1 MKKYIQTTILLLAI
15 LLPASV
21 QAHDFE
27 VDGIYYNIVDGEAVV
42 TYRGSSYNEYTNE
55 YSGSVVIPES
65 VSHDGISY
73 PVTSIGKQAFRACS
87 ELTSISIPSSV
98 TSIGNS
104 AFNKCTGL
112 ANIQMPNSVTDIG
125 CFAFYGT
132 AWYDNQPEGQ
142 VVYIGLVAYA
152 YKGTMPDGTT
162 ITIKDGTLGIA
173 GDAFYNCTG
182 LTTIN
187 IPSSVTTISQYAF
200 EGCSGLTTIN
210 NPNSIVTI
218 GDYAFNG
225 CSSLTSINFLNSVTT
240 IGNYAFYECTGLT
253 NITIPSSVTSIG
265 RCPFYHC
272 TALTSIQ
279 VANENQLFDSRNN
292 CNAIIETATN
302 MLVTGCQNTVIPNS
316 VTTIGDYAFF
326 SCKGLTSID
335 IPSSITAIGYRT
347 FASCDG
353 LTSVTIPNS
362 VAIIGEGAF
371 EYCTGLTTINIPNS
385 VTTIGSSAF
394 SGCSGL
400 TSVTIPSSVTSI
412 GDRAFSNCNGLTSI
426 IVDNGNPVYDSRD
439 NCNAIIETATN
450 TLVTGCQNTVI
461 PNSVTTIGD
470 YAFFSCEGLSSINIP
485 NSVTTIGSYAFGNC
499 TGLSNASIPNSVTA
513 IGDRAF
519 YGCTSLN
526 DVFCF
531 IVDPSQVSIGNNV
544 FFRNYGDYPTRTLYV
559 VSQKSDYQNDNR
571 WARYFDSIVEL
582 SNFEIN
588 GLYYTATSANE
599 VTVTDCNQSINGEV
613 VIPET
618 VTYNGVCFTVTAIG
632 DYAFER
638 CTDVTS
644 ITIPNTVISIGRE
657 AFEESGL
664 TNILIPSSVTFIDEY
679 AFIECDALQ
688 SMVVEDA
695 NPVFDSRDNCNA
707 IIETESNTLLF
718 GCQKTVIP
726 NTVIAIGN
734 YAFYL
739 CETLREIIIPNSV
752 TIIGDGAFS
761 DCKGLTSVTIGNSVT
776 TIGEEAFQCCY
787 SLTSVEI
794 PNSVTAIGF
803 EAFAYCRALKSVT
816 IGKSLSTIIN
826 YAFSYCDNL
835 TEVYSYI
842 ADPTIISMGNRVFYK
857 ESNDYSSRTLHVPA
871 GTLPLY
877 QSSELWHLFFGQIVE
892 MADQGAASDVNGDG
906 SVNIGDVNQVINT
919 ILSGNQGAG
928 GDVNKDGAVNIS
940 DVNFIINYILTH

>member
-125 CFAFYGT
+125 CFAFSGT

-182 LTTIN
+182 LTTIK

-225 CSSLTSINFLNSVTT
+225 CSSLTSINFMNSVTT

-326 SCKGLTSID
+326 SCKGLTSI
-335 IPSSITAIGYRT
+335 
-347 FASCDG
+347 
-353 LTSVTIPNS
+353 
-362 VAIIGEGAF
+362 
-371 EYCTGLTTINIPNS
+371 NIPNS
-385 VTTIGSSAF
+385 VTSIGTSAISGCTGLTSLTIPNSVTIICDQAF
-394 SGCSGL
+394 SGCTGL
-400 TSVTIPSSVTSI
+400 TCLFIPNGVTSI
-412 GDRAFSNCNGLTSI
+412 GDRAFSYCSGLTSI

-461 PNSVTTIGD
+461 SITVTTIGD
-470 YAFFSCEGLSSINIP
+470 HAFFSCEGLSSINIP
-485 NSVTTIGSYAFGNC
+485 NSVTTIGGYAFSNC
-499 TGLSNASIPNSVTA
+499 TGLSSASISKSVTA

-519 YGCTSLN
+519 YGCTGLN
-526 DVFCF
+526 EVFCF
-531 IVDPSQVSIGNNV
+531 ILDPSQVSMGNSV
-544 FFRNYGDYPTRTLYV
+544 FYRNPGDYPTRTLYV
-559 VSQKSDYQNDNR
+559 VSHKSDYQNDNR

-688 SMVVEDA
+688 SMVVEDG

-707 IIETESNTLLF
+707 IIETESNILLF

-752 TIIGDGAFS
+752 TIIGNCAFS
-761 DCKGLTSVTIGNSVT
+761 DCKGLTNVTIGNSVT

-787 SLTSVEI
+787 SLTSIEI
-794 PNSVTAIGF
+794 PNSVTETGF
-803 EAFAYCRALKSVT
+803 EAFAYCSSLKSAT
-816 IGKSLSTIIN
+816 IGKSLSSIKDRLF
-826 YAFSYCDNL
+826 YYCDNL
-835 TEVYSYI
+835 TDVYCHI
-842 ADPTIISMGNRVFYK
+842 VDPTIISMGYEIFLK
-857 ESNDYSSRTLHVPA
+857 DSNDYSGRTLHVPA
-871 GTLPLY
+871 GSLASY
-877 QSSELWHLFFGQIVE
+877 QSSKKWYPFFGKIVE
-892 MADQGAASDVNGDG
+892 MAEQGGEGDVNGDG
-906 SVNIGDVNQVINT
+906 AVNITDVNHVINT
-919 ILSGNQGAG
+919 ILSGNQNGN
-928 GDVNKDGAVNIS
+928 GDVNHDGVVNIS
-940 DVNFIINYILTH
+940 DVNLIINYIINN